1 MSTSPLTID
10 ISYLHKVNYAI
21 QHNGI
26 PFIHSCLLHHEGE
39 QDYTQ
44 VLIRLSLHEEL
55 CESCELRLERV
66 SAGSYVALP
75 DLQLKLSASYLS
87 QLTESVK
94 TQMRLS
100 IQAGEDLLSESFY
113 PVEILPFDQWGG
125 VRQHPEMLAA
135 FCTPNH
141 PAINRILRRAAS
153 VLEEWTG
160 DASFDAYQSHSS
172 DRVRKQMAAI
182 FQALGEEEIIYCTS
196 PASYEKTG
204 QRIRLADNCLSQKLG
219 NCLDMSLLFASCL
232 EAVGIN
238 SLLVITHGHAFA
250 GAWLV
255 DEMFN
260 DCVNDDIS
268 ALTKRLAAGINDI
281 AVAECTLLNASKT
294 APFDAACRV
303 AEDALLREEDF
314 VCSLDMKRCRL
325 SSIKPLPQRVLGDE
339 GAITLEEAPQSPLIQ
354 ASPYSIN
361 PHAELMTLEA
371 GLATKQK
378 VWERKLLDLSL
389 RNNLLNARISRST
402 VQLMANNLNVWED
415 KLAEGESF
423 VILPKPQEWTTKQAE
438 RESTRDLFS
447 MMAQTDPV
455 MALLDEQLRQNRL
468 HSYLSDAELDKCLT
482 YLYRQARLSLEEN
495 GANTLYLALG
505 MLRWYETERSE
516 RARFA
521 PLLLMPVEITR
532 KSSRR
537 GYTIRA
543 LDEQTMVN
551 ITLLEMLKQDFGIN
565 ISSLA
570 ELPRDVSGVDVEL
583 IFNSL
588 RKVIMGQP
596 RWDVEQKALLGIFSF
611 SKFIMWNDIH
621 QHAEVLTQN
630 PIVEALTTASYEG
643 AELPQQWDKVM
654 PLPISADSCQREAIA
669 LASEGHS
676 FVLHGPPGSGKS
688 QTITNMIARA
698 LYQGKRVLF
707 VAEKMAALTV
717 VQSRLQKIGLAPFCM
732 ELHSN
737 KSTKSAVLKQLQ
749 EAIDFKFSACPQHF
763 QRESE
768 RLAALRDKLA
778 LPIDRLHHRYPL
790 GLSLYDAL
798 SQWQEE
804 EQPYILSGDIACQIS
819 EEDWESMQSQ
829 LKELQ
834 QSAVLCGTVAD
845 HPLKLIG
852 LSQFSPKRQ
861 KELQELLTQLCQVG
875 QQLEKD
881 LAALSSILPTVEA
894 EKLTFTQLEQL
905 CQLAEKLH
913 SAKEELPP
921 LSLLRVE
928 SLPELSE
935 QFTILL
941 PHGQRRDSMKKQL
954 LNTCKESMLTL
965 PAVEQK
971 ERWQS
976 NSEKWFLPRFFALRK
991 QRKELGTHMRMGGI
1005 DASAVPDLLDVI
1017 IAYQEKQELVEA
1029 YVPYFTHA
1037 LGAALGSLPE
1047 SCWSDIEKALQ
1058 QASELSALLLPLCPS
1073 IADVAAQRHALAEQL
1088 SEGVDAFLSL
1098 HGKALSQLLNQ
1109 WQQYQQLENQLAEQ
1123 ASMHIRLTDAGTLRD
1138 WINQYGQML
1147 PALPQL
1153 RDWALWNSS
1162 CAQVQHPALMSY
1174 VEHLTEEET
1183 RLEQISTR
1191 FTNALLRNLIDNC
1204 IEKESC
1210 LAQFRGQLFE
1220 DSIEQFRRLS
1230 KQHEELTRGE
1240 IINALASHLPDAQAR
1255 SSQQSE
1261 LGILLRAIKSRGRG
1275 LSIRQL
1281 FDQIPDLLPRLKP
1294 CMLMSPLSVAQF
1306 IALDEQPYDLIIF
1319 DEASQMPTSEAVG
1332 AIARGK
1338 NVVIVGDPKQMPPT
1352 SFFSTNTVDED
1363 NICLEDLES
1372 ILDDCLA
1379 LAMPSRY
1386 LRWHYRSKHESLIAF
1401 SNHQYYDNKLL
1412 TYPSPDNLSQK
1423 VTWQHVEGYYD
1434 KGKTRQNPA
1443 EADAIVAEVMRR
1455 LRDPQLRH
1463 RSIGIVTFSQVQQS
1477 LIEDKLQELLC
1488 LPENRELE
1496 QIAFESEE
1504 NLFVKNLENVQ
1515 GDERD
1520 VILFSVTYG
1529 PDKQGKVSL
1538 NFGPLNR
1545 EGGQRRLN
1553 VAVSRARYEMI
1564 IFSTLQPE
1572 HIDLARSSAE
1582 GVAGLKRFLE
1592 FAQKGSSILAQSRDT
1607 VAKQKHQLIEHIAE
1621 QLRHMGGYQV
1631 DTQVGCSGYRIDL
1644 AIHHPDR
1651 EGQYLA
1657 AILCDGEQYAQCDSI
1672 NDREN
1677 TQPSVLAALGWN
1689 ILRFW
1694 VLDWMYQPERSLQA
1708 LIEQLEQV
1716 RQQSSQPEPE
1726 PQSEPEPPRVEAAA
1740 PVIAPML
1747 IPEQEAKKSDYEIA
1761 YESAALEPLGVEQE
1775 GEDLSS
1781 PQHRA
1786 VLVRQLAQILES
1798 EAPIHE
1804 EYLVRL
1810 ILKHWGV
1817 TRMTKKVKDYILQVL
1832 ADMQV
1837 SCRVQSDG
1845 HRIFWKSE
1853 RQAEEYRGYRIAPHG
1868 NVEYIPLLELA
1879 VLARSLVEQQISLPR
1894 KELQREMAYKLGYNK
1909 LGKNI
1914 LICTE
1919 AGIAKSEEMQ
1929 LLVQDGERMRLTE

>member
-26 PFIHSCLLHHEGE
+26 PFIHNALLHHEGE
-39 QDYTQ
+39 KDYTQ

-55 CESCELRLERV
+55 CADCELRLERV

-75 DLQLKLSASYLS
+75 DLQLRLSANYLS
-87 QLTESVK
+87 QLTESVN
-94 TQMRLS
+94 TEMRLS
-100 IQAGEDLLSESFY
+100 IHAGEELLSEWVY
-113 PVEILPFDQWGG
+113 PVEILPFDQWAG
-125 VRQHPEMLAA
+125 VGQHPEMLAA

-153 VLEEWTG
+153 ILEEWTG

-260 DCVNDDIS
+260 DCVNDDVS

-303 AEDALLREEDF
+303 AEDALLRDEDF

-325 SSIKPLPQRVLGDE
+325 SAIKPLPQRVLGDE

-361 PHAELMTLEA
+361 PHAELITLEA

-468 HSYLSDAELDKCLT
+468 HSYLSDVELDKCLT

-495 GANTLYLALG
+495 GANTLYLSLG
-505 MLRWYETERSE
+505 MLRWYETDRSE

-588 RKVIMGQP
+588 RAAIMGQP
-596 RWDVEQKALLGIFSF
+596 RWDVEEKALLGIFSF

-621 QHAEVLTQN
+621 QHAEQLTQN
-630 PIVEALTTASYEG
+630 PIVEGLTTASYKG
-643 AELPQQWDKVM
+643 AELPQQWDQHI

-669 LASEGHS
+669 LASAGHS

-688 QTITNMIARA
+688 QTITNMIAHA

-717 VQSRLQKIGLAPFCM
+717 VQSRLEKIGLAPFCL

-737 KSTKSAVLKQLQ
+737 KSTKSAVLTQLQ
-749 EAIDFKFSACPQHF
+749 EAIDFKFSACPHQF

-768 RLAALRDKLA
+768 RLKALREKLA
-778 LPIDRLHHRYPL
+778 LPIDCLHHRYPL

-804 EQPYILSGDIACQIS
+804 EEPYILSGDIACQLC
-819 EEDWESMQSQ
+819 EEDWDSVQQQ
-829 LKELQ
+829 LRELQ
-834 QSAVLCGTVAD
+834 QSAMLCGTIAS
-845 HPLKLIG
+845 HPLKAIG
-852 LSQFSPKRQ
+852 LSQFSPMRQ
-861 KELQELLTQLCQVG
+861 SEVQEMLTQLCEVG
-875 QQLEKD
+875 QNLERD

-894 EKLTFTQLEQL
+894 EKLGFTQLNQL
-905 CQLAEKLH
+905 CQLAEKLLA
-913 SAKEELPP
+913 AKEELPP

-935 QFTILL
+935 QFDTLL
-941 PHGQRRDSMKKQL
+941 PHGQKRDSMKKDL
-954 LNTCKESMLTL
+954 LNTCKVSILTL
-965 PAVEQK
+965 AAEEHK
-971 ERWQS
+971 LRWQS
-976 NSEKWFLPRFFALRK
+976 NNQKWFLPRFFALRK

-1005 DASAVPDLLDVI
+1005 DASAVPSLLDDL
-1017 IAYQEKQELVEA
+1017 IAYQEKKTIVEG
-1029 YVPYFTHA
+1029 YIPYFSHA
-1037 LGAALGSLPE
+1037 LGSALGSLPE

-1058 QASELSALLLPLCPS
+1058 QAKELSALLLPLCPS
-1073 IADVAAQRHALAEQL
+1073 IADVATHRHTLAEQL
-1088 SEGVDAFLSL
+1088 SEGVDAFLTL
-1098 HGKALSQLLNQ
+1098 HEKALTQVLSE
-1109 WQQYQQLENQLAEQ
+1109 WQQYQQLETKLSELAQ
-1123 ASMHIRLTDAGTLRD
+1123 MRSGLRDTGSVRD

-1147 PALPQL
+1147 SALPQL
-1153 RDWALWNSS
+1153 RDWALWNNSR
-1162 CAQVQHPALMSY
+1162 AQVEHLVLLDY
-1174 VEHLTEEET
+1174 VEHLTQEEKP
-1183 RLEQISTR
+1183 LEQISPR
-1191 FTNALLRNLIDNC
+1191 FHNALLRNLIDNC
-1204 IEKESC
+1204 IEKESS

-1220 DSIEQFRRLS
+1220 EVIQQFRSLC
-1230 KQHEELTRGE
+1230 KHHEELTRAA
-1240 IINALASHLPDAQAR
+1240 IVNSLAAQLPDAQAR
-1255 SSQQSE
+1255 SSQHSE
-1261 LGILLRAIKSRGRG
+1261 LGIVLRAIKSRGRG

-1306 IALDEQPYDLIIF
+1306 IALGEQAYDLIIF

-1401 SNHQYYDNKLL
+1401 SNNQYYDNKLL

-1423 VTWQHVEGYYD
+1423 VTWQHVDGYYD
-1434 KGKTRQNPA
+1434 KGKSRQNPA

-1455 LRDPQLRH
+1455 LKDPQLRH
-1463 RSIGIVTFSQVQQS
+1463 RSIGIVTFSQVQQT

-1496 QIAFESEE
+1496 QIAYESEE

-1529 PDKQGKVSL
+1529 PDKQGKISL

-1564 IFSTLQPE
+1564 IFSTLRPE

-1592 FAQKGSSILAQSRDT
+1592 FAQKGSSILALSREE
-1607 VAKQKHQLIEHIAE
+1607 AAREEHKLIEHIAE
-1621 QLRHMGGYQV
+1621 QLRLLGGYEV

-1644 AIHHPDR
+1644 AIHHPDK

-1657 AILCDGEQYAQCDSI
+1657 AILCDGKQYANCESI
-1672 NDREN
+1672 NDREI
-1677 TQPSVLAALGWN
+1677 TQPSVLRALGWD

-1694 VLDWMYQPERSLQA
+1694 VLDWMYQPERSLQL
-1708 LIEQLEQV
+1708 LIKQLEEL
-1716 RQQSSQPEPE
+1716 RQK
-1726 PQSEPEPPRVEAAA
+1726 SEEEVIPPEPPPIAAAA
-1740 PVIAPML
+1740 PMIAPLL
-1747 IPEQEAKKSDYEIA
+1747 IPEEEAKQSA
-1761 YESAALEPLGVEQE
+1761 YEVAYQSTTLEALTLEQE
-1775 GEDLSS
+1775 GDDLTH
-1781 PQHRA
+1781 PQHRLLLA
-1786 VLVRQLAQILES
+1786 RQLSQIIDS

-1817 TRMTKKVKDYILQVL
+1817 SRMTKKVKDYILQL
-1832 ADMQV
+1832 ASDIQASV
-1837 SCRVQSDG
+1837 STQSDG
-1845 HRIFWKSE
+1845 SRIIWKNAQQAVDY
-1853 RQAEEYRGYRIAPHG
+1853 RQYRIAPHG
-1868 NVEYIPLLELA
+1868 NIEYVPLEELA
-1879 VLARSLVEQQISLPR
+1879 ILARSLVEQQISLPR
-1894 KELQREMAYKLGYNK
+1894 KELQREMSFKLGYNK
-1909 LGKNI
+1909 LGKTI
-1914 LICTE
+1914 LSQTDAAITRSVE
-1919 AGIAKSEEMQ
+1919 LG
-1929 LLVQDGERMRLTE
+1929 LLVQDGDRMRLTE